1 MLHSSASA
9 FICPLFGVILVSEAR
24 RRSVCLGVTHLAA
37 KAFLPVPLRRLLCC
51 LAQWCPI
58 APGIRPQLH
67 ACIPGKLPPLEQSA
81 TLIWGRKTSHRPI
94 P

>member
-37 KAFLPVPLRRLLCC
+37 KAFLPVPLRRLLC
-51 LAQWCPI
+51 LLFSSVVPHCPRDS
-58 APGIRPQLH
+58 APATRLH
-67 ACIPGKLPPLEQSA
+67 TWQVASP
-81 TLIWGRKTSHRPI
+81 
-94 P
+94 